1 MLFFNV
7 SVANVLESLA
17 FSYNANKTVSIKLS
31 SSCLVKQELYECAR
45 SSYAQ
50 RFRTKV
56 LVNQV
61 HASIYSCQVKERL
74 LSEAWSIFKESV

>member
-1 MLFFNV
+1 V
-7 SVANVLESLA
+7 
-17 FSYNANKTVSIKLS
+17 S

-50 RFRTKV
+50 RFRTIV

-74 LSEAWSIFKESV
+74 LSEALSIFKELVSSYLEHQGLLKAQLRLY